1 MECCN
6 RLNTAED
13 QWTQNKICVKL
24 AYEPTQIA
32 EWNRSKNCFKPL
44 ANWWQ
49 IFWDIWH
56 LIIKSTS
63 TFLGRLVILDG
74 HFREKWIIYRK
85 IKLHGTKIK
94 QLAQN
99 HPKMV
104 ASQIQ
109 LERCILLKKELL
121 WKLFP
126 ETGGEKL
133 MKADAS
139 THQFIYLNWRSDE
152 KHGKVVKSVE
162 KEAKLVEI

>member
-1 MECCN
+1 MTN
-6 RLNTAED
+6 ILGHLT
-13 QWTQNKICVKL
+13 
-24 AYEPTQIA
+24 PHHQINVYFS
-32 EWNRSKNCFKPL
+32 WQVGHSRRPL
-44 ANWWQ
+44 PGKVNY
-49 IFWDIWH
+49 
-56 LIIKSTS
+56 
-63 TFLGRLVILDG
+63 
-74 HFREKWIIYRK
+74 IYRK
-85 IKLHGTKIK
+85 IKLHGTIIK